1 MIFKAIIKVK
11 ALIINALSGVSVLNK
26 SQKDFFTEI
35 IYLFLSIKGKMNF
48 LQFGRYGEFSEQR
61 YRQQFEKQF
70 NFMNFNKRYHFRT

>member
-11 ALIINALSGVSVLNK
+11 TLIINALSGASVLNK

-35 IYLFLSIKGKMNF
+35 MYLFLSIKGKMNF

-61 YRQQFEKQF
+61 Y
-70 NFMNFNKRYHFRT
+70 